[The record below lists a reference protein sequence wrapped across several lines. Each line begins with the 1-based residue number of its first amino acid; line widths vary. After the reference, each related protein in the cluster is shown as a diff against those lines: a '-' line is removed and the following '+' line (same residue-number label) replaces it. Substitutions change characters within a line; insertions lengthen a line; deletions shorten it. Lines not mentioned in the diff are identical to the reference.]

1 MCKNQFQQGM
11 LFKKQIWSKTFLLPC
26 TSLYVQYLDKKK
38 KKGKEKKAKK
48 IDRLM
53 ALVKNFVYKV
63 LGYVKEPL
71 E

>member
-1 MCKNQFQQGM
+1 MYKNQFQQGM

-26 TSLYVQYLDKKK
+26 TSLYVQYLDKN
-38 KKGKEKKAKK
+38 KEKEGKK
-48 IDRLM
+48 IDRLG

>member
-1 MCKNQFQQGM
+1 MYKNQFQQGM

-38 KKGKEKKAKK
+38 KKKAKK

>member
-1 MCKNQFQQGM
+1 MYKNQFQHGM

-38 KKGKEKKAKK
+38 KKGKKKKAKK

-53 ALVKNFVYKV
+53 AGF
-63 LGYVKEPL
+63 G
-71 E
+71 